1 MNSVSFT
8 KGDEMTKQLFR
19 LKKNK
24 MIGGV
29 AIGLA
34 EYFDIDPVLVRA
46 LFVITTLAWGIG
58 ILSYIVL
65 WIIVPEKQDDPD
77 YIYNVEQE
85 NFEQQAFTDVPPVFN
100 SKEKNSRRI
109 VGGVILILLGSIFF
123 MKKIIPEFDF
133 EYIWPI
139 FLIGIGFY
147 LIYRSYIINKVS

>member
-1 MNSVSFT
+1 M
-8 KGDEMTKQLFR
+8 KGDEMTRQLFR

-29 AIGLA
+29 AVGLA

-77 YIYNVEQE
+77 FIYNYEQE
-85 NFEQQAFTDVPPVFN
+85 NYEKQPLADDPPIFN
-100 SKEKNSRRI
+100 QKDKNKRRI
-109 VGGVILILLGSIFF
+109 MGGVVLIMLGSFLF
-123 MKKIIPEFDF
+123 LKLVIPEFDSD
-133 EYIWPI
+133 YIWPI
-139 FLIGIGFY
+139 LMIGIGFY
-147 LIYRSYIINKVS
+147 LIYRSYNSNKIS